1 MCSGNWK
8 RASAALRHLAEYI
21 TSSDASEKGYA
32 VKSVLCPDVLLSKYY
47 EGSLSNGPNPNNFLW
62 GGTSGS
68 MLQNSQFQ
76 PGLQSSGFFNMES
89 YSPNSSYGSPAT
101 DLEFSGFC
109 EQLKKLSDGGNIS
122 RIEKLQYF
130 AIVDLLCE
138 VSNPHST
145 SVYAS
150 LDEAGRRYNNSSN
163 FLNSSL
169 QRTN

>member
-21 TSSDASEKGYA
+21 TSSDASEKDYA
-32 VKSVLCPDVLLSKYY
+32 VKSDLCPDILLSKYY
-47 EGSLSNGPNPNNFLW
+47 EGSLSSGPNLKDFQW

-76 PGLQSSGFFNMES
+76 AGLQSNFNMDS
-89 YSPNSSYGSPAT
+89 YSPNSSHSSPAT

-109 EQLKKLSDGGNIS
+109 EQLKQLSDGGNIC
-122 RIEKLQYF
+122 RIEKMQYF

-138 VSNPHST
+138 ISNPHST

-150 LDEAGRRYNNSSN
+150 LDEAGRRYDIPYN

-169 QRTN
+169 RRTN